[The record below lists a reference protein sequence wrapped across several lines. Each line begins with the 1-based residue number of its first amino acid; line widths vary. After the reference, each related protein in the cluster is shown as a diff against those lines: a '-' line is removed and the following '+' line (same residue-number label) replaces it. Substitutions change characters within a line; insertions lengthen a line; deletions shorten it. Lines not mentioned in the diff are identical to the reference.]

1 MTVPVS
7 TDLDLYDIAFLA
19 GGPARVVDTAVVAL
33 LRTGRLRLHSPG
45 RLATADISRRHPV
58 EAAVLDAVGPTGHR
72 SIDTIQWRVTEDAR
86 LQDIEQRLRGRR
98 LVGRAGVGGLRLG
111 HPALAPSR
119 AGRQVLADAGALP
132 GVDDEAMRVALGGRA
147 AMQDKMLRIAIFEP
161 PDTTPAIP
169 RGRRRSPRDYSDD
182 PVVAAHRTG
191 AAGFGGGLVFGAA
204 NDGGGFDGGGGGGGD
219 G

>member
-1 MTVPVS
+1 MTVPVG

-33 LRTGRLRLHSPG
+33 VRTGRLRLHSPG

-72 SIDTIQWRVTEDAR
+72 SMDTIQWRVIEDAR
-86 LQDIEQRLRGRR
+86 LRDIEQRLRGRR

-111 HPALAPSR
+111 HPALVPSR
-119 AGRQVLADAGALP
+119 AGRQVLAAVGALP

-147 AMQDKMLRIAIFEP
+147 AMRDKMLRVAIFEP
-161 PDTTPAIP
+161 PDATPAIP
-169 RGRRRSPRDYSDD
+169 RGRRRSPRNYSDD
-182 PVVAAHRTG
+182 PLVAAYRTG
-191 AAGFGGGLVFGAA
+191 SAGVGGGLVFGAA
-204 NDGGGFDGGGGGGGD
+204 DGGGFDGGGGGDGG
-219 G
+219 